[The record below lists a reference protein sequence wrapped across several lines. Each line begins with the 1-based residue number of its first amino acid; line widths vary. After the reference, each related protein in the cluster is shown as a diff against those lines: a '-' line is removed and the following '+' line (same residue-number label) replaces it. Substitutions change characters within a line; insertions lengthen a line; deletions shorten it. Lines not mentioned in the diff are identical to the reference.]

1 MNVQSKILILFI
13 SLVIILSGCSY
24 HTNVN
29 TNGNT
34 NQSESETDIP
44 FKAEEQEI
52 MITLNSLHFNL
63 DKQFEDAALDRLD
76 SEELSILRNSIY
88 AKYGYIFSSKEYSE
102 YFSQFSWYKP
112 ASKDVNDKFSTIDT
126 ENIKKIARLER
137 MKEIII
143 KSSEDEADFSY
154 DENGNIIFEFKD
166 KKEILYI
173 TREDLETS
181 DASNN
186 PLKIKLKLANSE
198 EVFESMWNDGIF
210 VSVADFDE
218 TDNDID
224 VYITETGTDIQSR
237 TYIYKFDGAGLH
249 YYTVFSHFGREL
261 RYDGKG
267 KIYYWFNSDNNA
279 DFNTY
284 LDYKTRQ
291 SGSITD
297 EDIKTRV
304 NKIL

>member
-52 MITLNSLHFNL
+52 MITLNSLQFNL

-137 MKEIII
+137 M
-143 KSSEDEADFSY
+143 
-154 DENGNIIFEFKD
+154 
-166 KKEILYI
+166 KEILYI